1 MVKLKKDTESYNRR
15 ISFMTSLLVHLLLL
29 LFLILAPPF
38 SRQTIPPGYEGIMV
52 RFGEYEA
59 GDEETEDNRESIADQ
74 DDQQTDDSKPDSRRD
89 QIEIEETAKSERE
102 NISVTSQP
110 EKSDVSK
117 TQTDERTSKDDFSKL
132 FRQGSSSSSG
142 AQGDPLGSR
151 DSEIIEGITKG
162 QGKVG
167 EGLDTRGVLYEPSFE
182 DSSQKSG
189 TVVVRVCVNS
199 DGRVISARYTQ
210 RGSTTTD
217 SELINIAV
225 SNSRKYRFTPSDINE
240 QCGTVTITFIVR

>member
-1 MVKLKKDTESYNRR
+1 MVKFEKDTDSYNRR
-15 ISFMTSLLVHLLLL
+15 ISFMTSLLLHLLLL
-29 LFLILAPPF
+29 LLLILAPPF
-38 SRQTIPPGYEGIMV
+38 SRKALPPGYEGIMV

-59 GDEETEDNRESIADQ
+59 GDEDTEQ
-74 DDQQTDDSKPDSRRD
+74 DRKSEAEQENQQTSESPTESKRD
-89 QIEIEETAKSERE
+89 QAEIKETVRTERE
-102 NISVTSQP
+102 EVSVAAQP
-110 EKSDVSK
+110 EKSDASK
-117 TQTDERTSKDDFSKL
+117 TQKDDFSKL

-167 EGLDTRGVLYEPSFE
+167 EGLDKRGVLYEPNFE

-189 TVVVRVCVNS
+189 IVVVRICV
-199 DGRVISARYTQ
+199 DQFGRVVSARYTQ

-225 SNSRKYRFTPSDINE
+225 SNSRRYRFTPSDIPE
-240 QCGTVTITFIVR
+240 QCGTVTISFIVR